1 MAIATITGI
10 FAEET
15 GFEFVLF
22 TLVLIGFF
30 IWSGYVFYE
39 LYEKNS
45 VVKNRANNEVE
56 YTENDLEEDIKS
68 NEKLGFY
75 DQPEDEIA
83 YVNDSPIY
91 QFDYFDSKGN
101 FSQRRIKV
109 QSIERKHGELY
120 LNALDLE
127 KHASRTFKVANM
139 DSLMLEETGEIID
152 DNQVESHFSG
162 VFSWNRFCY
171 SYYSFHFQFQR
182 LPKNMETSSLMK

>member
-162 VFSWNRFCY
+162 VFS
-171 SYYSFHFQFQR
+171 
-182 LPKNMETSSLMK
+182 